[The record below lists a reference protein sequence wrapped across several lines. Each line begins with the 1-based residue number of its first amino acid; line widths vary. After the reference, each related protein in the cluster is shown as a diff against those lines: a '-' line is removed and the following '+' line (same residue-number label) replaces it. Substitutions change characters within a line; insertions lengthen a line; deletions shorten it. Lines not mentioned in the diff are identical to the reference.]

1 MNFTR
6 THYYILLCLGLSV
19 SSLSAQNARSS
30 GNQLATDDS
39 APLMLEGISVIGSKE
54 NVERLPGAGSF
65 VDAAEIRDFGYDDL
79 NQVIRRIPGVHIRQE
94 DGYGLFP
101 NVSLRGVSTTRNSK
115 LTIMEDGILM
125 APAAYSA
132 PSAYYSPNVGRM
144 SGLEIL
150 KGSSQIKYGP
160 ETTGGVINYLSTP
173 IPTDS
178 RGFLSAAYGSN
189 HDIRVHANY
198 GSTTATSW
206 GSFGY
211 LVENVY
217 RETDGFKTINATSG
231 GGYAGSDK
239 TGFSR
244 NEPMVKFRVGLDSGK
259 PQSIEF
265 KYGRSDIDAD
275 ETYLGLTESDFRAD
289 PFQRYAATRYDN
301 ISTEQERISLRYA
314 VRPTDDFK
322 LSLTAYQTTFA
333 RNWYKLNDA
342 GTLTSGFKNAAESL
356 AGEHGAALI
365 DVLKG
370 DAAGYLRVRANNRTY
385 EAQGLEAHATWD
397 LATDTATHRI
407 EAGLRLHQD
416 FIDRFQWQDIYT
428 QAADG
433 SAALTTP
440 GTPGTQSNRRAESEA
455 LAFFIQDTVSIGRLA
470 ITPGLRIERIEY
482 TDIRRSTNP
491 ASLNTITAV
500 SEKTLTTFA
509 PGLGFTWQADEQVT
523 WFGGIHRG
531 ISPPG
536 PGSAGNTLEEETSIS
551 FEAGI
556 RFNNQSDFSSE
567 LVVFHTAFNDLI
579 VEDNA
584 GGGGSS
590 GVTQNIGEVDSSGV
604 ELALAYDPSIS
615 RGWDF
620 RNPWNFSATYSHAV
634 LGNDVNATGSGGGV
648 AESIFSGGRKG
659 NELPYIPTYQ
669 FAIGTGIVRNAWS
682 LFADAYYQPS
692 TYASANNS
700 DAQINPDASAAA
712 GLQPRADSRYGS
724 VDPYFLL
731 DVSMHYRLN
740 ERATLKLAITN
751 ILDRE
756 YISSRVPI
764 GPRPGPPRTA
774 TAGVDF
780 KF

>member
-1 MNFTR
+1 MRFIQKHLFT
-6 THYYILLCLGLSV
+6 ILCLGLSAGPI
-19 SSLSAQNARSS
+19 SAQNAVPAPDQAAS
-30 GNQLATDDS
+30 NDS
-39 APLMLEGISVIGSKE
+39 APLILDAISVIGSKQNLE
-54 NVERLPGAGSF
+54 QLPGSGSY
-65 VDAAEIRDFGYDDL
+65 VDAAEILDFSYDDL
-79 NQVIRRIPGVHIRQE
+79 NQVIRRIPGVYIRQE

-115 LTIMEDGILM
+115 ITIMEDGILM

-173 IPTDS
+173 IPTEP

-189 HDIRVHANY
+189 NDFRVHANY
-198 GSTTATSW
+198 GGTTATPW

-217 RETDGFKTINATSG
+217 RETDGFKTINATTG

-244 NEPMVKFRVGLDSGK
+244 NEPMVKFRFDLDSTK

-275 ETYLGLTESDFRAD
+275 ETYLGLTENDIRND

-301 ISTEQERISLRYA
+301 IATEQERLSLRYA
-314 VRPTDDFK
+314 LRATDDFK

-333 RNWYKLNDA
+333 RNWYKLKDA
-342 GTLTSGFKNAAESL
+342 GTLTSGFKNASESL
-356 AGEHGAALI
+356 AGAHGTDMI
-365 DVLKG
+365 SVLKG
-370 DAAGYLRVRANNRTY
+370 NAAGYLRVRANNRNY
-385 EAQGLEAHATWD
+385 EAKGLEAHATWD
-397 LATDTATHRI
+397 IATDTASHRI
-407 EAGLRLHQD
+407 KAGLRFHQD
-416 FIDRFQWQDIYT
+416 FIDRFQWQDTYT
-428 QAADG
+428 QATDG
-433 SAALTTP
+433 SATLSNP
-440 GTPGTQSNRRAESEA
+440 GTPGTQSNRRAESDA
-455 LAFFIQDTVSIGRLA
+455 LAFFIQDTITMGRLA
-470 ITPGLRIERIEY
+470 ITPGLRIEQIDY

-491 ASLNTITAV
+491 ASLSTITAV
-500 SEKTLTTFA
+500 SEKTLTTIA
-509 PGLGFTWQADEQVT
+509 PGIGFTWQADTQTT
-523 WFGGIHRG
+523 WFGGLHRG

-536 PGSAGNTLEEETSIS
+536 PGSARNTLEEETSLS

-556 RFNNQSDFSSE
+556 RFNNRSDFSAE
-567 LVVFHTAFNDLI
+567 LVVFHTAFDDLI
-579 VEDNA
+579 VEANA
-584 GGGGSS
+584 GGGGSA
-590 GVTQNIGEVDSSGV
+590 GVTQNIGQVDSSGV

-634 LGNDVNATGSGGGV
+634 LGNDVNSTGNSGGV

-659 NELPYIPTYQ
+659 NELPYIPTYLL
-669 FAIGTGIVRNAWS
+669 ALGTGIEKDDWG
-682 LFADAYYQPS
+682 LFADAYYQPG
-692 TYASANNS
+692 TYASANN
-700 DAQINPDASAAA
+700 DHAQLNPDASSAA

-724 VDPYFLL
+724 VDAFFLL
-731 DVSMHYRLN
+731 DLSLHYRLN
-740 ERATLKLAITN
+740 ERTKVKLAITN
-751 ILDRE
+751 LLDRE

-774 TAGVDF
+774 TAGIEL

>member
-1 MNFTR
+1 MNFISKHLSTL
-6 THYYILLCLGLSV
+6 ICLCFSV
-19 SSLSAQNARSS
+19 GSISAQIAASTAD
-30 GNQLATDDS
+30 QAKTDDS
-39 APLMLEGISVIGSKE
+39 EPLILDAISVIGSKH
-54 NVERLPGAGSF
+54 NLERLPGSGSF
-65 VDAAEIRDFGYDDL
+65 VDTAEIRDFGYDDL
-79 NQVIRRIPGVHIRQE
+79 NQVIRRIPGVYIRQE

-115 LTIMEDGILM
+115 ITIMEDGILM

-132 PSAYYSPNVGRM
+132 PAAYYSPNVGRM

-173 IPTDS
+173 IPTDT
-178 RGFLSAAYGSN
+178 RGFLGAAYGSN
-189 HDIRVHANY
+189 NDIRVHANY
-198 GSTTATSW
+198 GGTSKTNW

-231 GGYAGSDK
+231 GGYACSDN

-244 NEPMVKFRVGLDSGK
+244 NEHIVKFRFDLDAGK

-275 ETYLGLTESDFRAD
+275 ETYLGLTEIDIRND
-289 PFQRYAATRYDN
+289 PHQRYAATRYDN
-301 ISTEQERISLRYA
+301 IATEQERLSLRYA
-314 VRPTDDFK
+314 LRATDDLK
-322 LSLTAYQTTFA
+322 LRLTAYQTTFA

-342 GTLTSGFKNAAESL
+342 GTLTSGFKNASESL
-356 AGEHGAALI
+356 AGAHGNAQI

-370 DAAGYLRVRANNRTY
+370 DAAGYLRIRANNRTY

-397 LATDTATHRI
+397 IATDTASHRI
-407 EAGLRLHQD
+407 QAGLRFHQD

-428 QAADG
+428 QANDG
-433 SAALTTP
+433 SATLSNP
-440 GTPGTQSNRRAESEA
+440 GTPGTQSNRRAESDA
-455 LAFFIQDTVSIGRLA
+455 LAFFIQDTITMGRLA
-470 ITPGLRIERIEY
+470 ITPGIRIERIDY

-491 ASLNTITAV
+491 ASLSTITAL
-500 SEKTLTTFA
+500 SEKTLTTAA
-509 PGLGFTWQADEQVT
+509 PGIGFTWQADQQTT
-523 WFGGIHRG
+523 WFGGMHRG

-536 PGSAGNTLEEETSIS
+536 PGSAGNTLEEETSLS
-551 FEAGI
+551 FETGI
-556 RFNNQSDFSSE
+556 RFNNQSNFSSE
-567 LVVFHTAFNDLI
+567 LVVFRTAFNNLI
-579 VEDNA
+579 VEANA
-584 GGGGSS
+584 GGGGSA
-590 GVTQNIGEVDSSGV
+590 GVTQNIGQVDSTGV
-604 ELALAYDPSIS
+604 ELTLAYDPSIS

-634 LGNDVNATGSGGGV
+634 LGNDVNASGNSGDV
-648 AESIFSGGRKG
+648 AESIFSGGRNG

-669 FAIGTGIVRNAWS
+669 LALGTGIEKDAWGI
-682 LFADAYYQPS
+682 FAAAYYQPS
-692 TYASANNS
+692 TYASANNEH
-700 DAQINPDASAAA
+700 AQINPDASSAA

-724 VDPYFLL
+724 VDAFFLL
-731 DVSMHYRLN
+731 DLSVHYRLN
-740 ERATLKLAITN
+740 ERTKLKLAITN
-751 ILDRE
+751 LLDRE

-774 TAGVDF
+774 TAGIEL

>member
-1 MNFTR
+1 MN
-6 THYYILLCLGLSV
+6 HIHKHLSAILCLGLSAG
-19 SSLSAQNARSS
+19 LISAQNADSIAD
-30 GNQLATDDS
+30 QPKTDES
-39 APLMLEGISVIGSKE
+39 APLILDVISVIGSKQ
-54 NVERLPGAGSF
+54 NIARLPGSGSF
-65 VDAAEIRDFGYDDL
+65 VDAAEIRDFSYDDL
-79 NQVIRRIPGVHIRQE
+79 NQVIRRIPGVYIRQE

-115 LTIMEDGILM
+115 ITIMEDGILM

-173 IPTDS
+173 IPTDT

-189 HDIRVHANY
+189 NDIRVHANY
-198 GSTTATSW
+198 GGTTATSW

-217 RETDGFKTINATSG
+217 RETDGFKTINATTG
-231 GGYAGSDK
+231 GGYAGSDN

-244 NEPMVKFRVGLDSGK
+244 NEPMVKFRFNLDGGK

-265 KYGRSDIDAD
+265 KYGRTDIDAD
-275 ETYLGLTESDFRAD
+275 ETYLGLTENDIRNAPS
-289 PFQRYAATRYDN
+289 QRYAATRYDH
-301 ISTEQERISLRYA
+301 IATEQERLSLRYA
-314 VRPTDDFK
+314 LRATDDLK
-322 LSLTAYQTTFA
+322 LTLTAYQTTFA

-342 GTLTSGFKNAAESL
+342 GTLTSGFKNAAETL
-356 AGEHGAALI
+356 AGAYGADLI

-370 DAAGYLRVRANNRTY
+370 DTAGYLRVRANNRTY
-385 EAQGLEAHATWD
+385 EAQGLEAHTTWD
-397 LATDTATHRI
+397 IATDSASHRI
-407 EAGLRLHQD
+407 EAGLRYHQD
-416 FIDRFQWQDIYT
+416 FIDHFQWQDIYT
-428 QAADG
+428 QANDG
-433 SAALTTP
+433 STILSTP
-440 GTPGTQSNRRAESEA
+440 GTPGTQSNRRAESDA
-455 LAFFIQDTVSIGRLA
+455 LAFFIQDTITIGRLA
-470 ITPGLRIERIEY
+470 ITPGLRIERIDY

-491 ASLNTITAV
+491 ASLSTITAL
-500 SEKTLTTFA
+500 SEKTLTTVA
-509 PGLGFTWQADEQVT
+509 PGIGFTWQADQQTT
-523 WFGGIHRG
+523 WFGGVHRG

-536 PGSAGNTLEEETSIS
+536 PGSAGNSLEEETSLS

-567 LVVFHTAFNDLI
+567 LVIFYTAFDDLI
-579 VEDNA
+579 VEGNA
-584 GGGGSS
+584 GGGGSA
-590 GVTQNIGEVDSSGV
+590 GVTQNIGQVDSSGV

-615 RGWDF
+615 RGWAF
-620 RNPWNFSATYSHAV
+620 RNPWNFSATYSHTV
-634 LGNDVNATGSGGGV
+634 LGNDVNASGNGGDV

-659 NELPYIPTYQ
+659 NDLPYIPTYQ
-669 FAIGTGIVRNAWS
+669 LALGTGLETDTWG
-682 LFADAYYQPS
+682 LFADAYYQPG

-700 DAQINPDASAAA
+700 DALINPDASSAS

-724 VDPYFLL
+724 VDAFFLL
-731 DVSMHYRLN
+731 DLSVHYRLN
-740 ERATLKLAITN
+740 QRIKLKFAVTN
-751 ILDRE
+751 VLNRE

-774 TAGVDF
+774 TAGIEL